1 VRRSR
6 LPDKCVIRRII
17 AVKKSDCCVVSSA
30 DSTSNFDSMPN
41 KPNKR
46 DNLLDVEPSD
56 SDSSSTDWERGV
68 LPDLFG
74 RPRARYEGNDRS
86 TVQYGG

>member
-1 VRRSR
+1 
-6 LPDKCVIRRII
+6 
-17 AVKKSDCCVVSSA
+17 
-30 DSTSNFDSMPN
+30 MPN